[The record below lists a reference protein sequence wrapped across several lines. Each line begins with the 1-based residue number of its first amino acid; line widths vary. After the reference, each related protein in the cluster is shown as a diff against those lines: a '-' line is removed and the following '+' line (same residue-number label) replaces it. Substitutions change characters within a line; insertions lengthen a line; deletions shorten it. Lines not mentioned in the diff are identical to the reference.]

1 VTSDGGVRPDRG
13 RPVEPPGHN
22 DQLCT
27 TRPALYGVSLV
38 DPTVLDAQR
47 ALLTTTVEEWQRKLL
62 EVEISDELVRDT
74 PGHALVTAS
83 KSARLVV
90 VGAGEAGRFR
100 GLRLGSV
107 SQQVLHHASSPVAI
121 VRQERH
127 R

>member
-1 VTSDGGVRPDRG
+1 V
-13 RPVEPPGHN
+13 
-22 DQLCT
+22 
-27 TRPALYGVSLV
+27 A
-38 DPTVLDAQR
+38 
-47 ALLTTTVEEWQRKLL
+47 RKFL

-74 PGHALVTAS
+74 PSHALVTAS

-100 GLRLGSV
+100 GLRLGPV